1 MAMIKMKLLLPSL
14 MMVGASMLLAGC
26 FTGVEGTKKIELN
39 RQQQKESEP
48 SQEDI
53 YISDIKPLSASM
65 WESGKEFYVIDDRA
79 AMIFDRRVASGDD
92 ADNSLVG
99 KVLRYTKTTQSA
111 TASGESEYQLI
122 FTDGRQEYIYHT
134 GVTNENGRALPASD
148 EMPMMVDKSLVEN
161 LNNKLQHKQ
170 LWIRTPLWHAMN
182 GESIR
187 GRKYIAVTVDSV
199 TPGERVYPVKVNFTA
214 NDDATQAFVYLTFG
228 IAGIESRSFA
238 SQFSLTDIHKDYPK
252 IEDNIWALIQMG
264 DVKEGMTK
272 DECRL
277 SLGNPYDVGG
287 GHNTGYVYD
296 VWQYADGTYLVFQDG
311 ILQRFQK

>member
-1 MAMIKMKLLLPSL
+1 
-14 MMVGASMLLAGC
+14 
-26 FTGVEGTKKIELN
+26 
-39 RQQQKESEP
+39 
-48 SQEDI
+48 
-53 YISDIKPLSASM
+53 M

-111 TASGESEYQLI
+111 TASGDSEYQLI

>member
-1 MAMIKMKLLLPSL
+1 MAKIKMRLMLPSI
-14 MMVGASMLLAGC
+14 MMVGASLFVTGC
-26 FTGVEGTKKIELN
+26 FTGVEGTKKIQLN
-39 RQQQKESEP
+39 RQEQKESGP
-48 SQEDI
+48 SKEDL
-53 YISDIKPLSASM
+53 YISDIQPLSASS

-79 AMIFDRRVASGDD
+79 AMIFDRRSVSGD
-92 ADNSLVG
+92 ATEEKMVG
-99 KVLRYTKTTQSA
+99 KVLRYSKMTESS
-111 TASGESEYQLI
+111 TASGESEYQLL
-122 FTDGRQEYIYHT
+122 FTDGKNEYRYPT
-134 GVTNENGRALPASD
+134 GVTKENGRALPASD
-148 EMPMMVDKSLVEN
+148 EMPMMVDKSLVDN
-161 LNNKLQHKQ
+161 LNKKLQGEQ
-170 LWIRTPLWHAMN
+170 LWIRTSLWHKAT
-182 GESIR
+182 GESMK

-199 TPGERVYPVKVNFTA
+199 TPGERVYPVKINFTA
-214 NDDATQAFVYLTFG
+214 GDDGTHAFVYLTFG

-252 IEDNIWALIQMG
+252 IEDNIWSLIQHG

-311 ILQRFQK
+311 ILQRYQK